1 MFLEVGSDGGENM
14 ISKTAEEALDSFVV
28 PIMLGDGFS
37 ARMAAARLYFKFGVQ
52 SVICDEKQSRWRF
65 LIGFGGFYKIIK
77 SSEKRLIVEEL
88 YHIADASGGGSLFL
102 TPCGSE
108 FSRVVYDPDVIDS
121 LELRFTVAKV
131 GDLIRKID
139 PDN

>member
-1 MFLEVGSDGGENM
+1 
-14 ISKTAEEALDSFVV
+14 
-28 PIMLGDGFS
+28 MLGDGFA
-37 ARMAAARLYFKFGVQ
+37 ARIAAARLYFKFGVQ